1 MQTLFRILKWIGLG
15 LLGLVVLAL
24 IVYALLP
31 KGPRD
36 LMDYTDLTGT
46 QKPLFVG
53 QEYAIVTGTPWSTQA
68 GLAVLEKGG
77 TACDAAVAA
86 LLTLNVTHGEASSFP
101 GVAPMLYYNA
111 QTQQVKSYI
120 GAGKAPQAATLEKFR
135 AAGYETVPDF
145 NIWAQ
150 LVPASPDVIVALLT
164 ECGTMS
170 FGELAAPAIQIA
182 REGFPIHAIMY
193 RNLEFSALERIG
205 FSIIMPETA
214 RVYLQGE
221 YWRPIHLHDRMKF
234 PDLANSLE
242 ALANAEKT
250 VLEAGGTPQQGY
262 QAVRDYFY
270 KGPIA
275 QAIDAMHKKQ
285 GGLMTYDDLATY
297 TGGWETP
304 VSGSY
309 GAYTFYGNG
318 TWSQGVVEPMVL
330 QIIEGLDLQ
339 NMGHNSPQYIHTVTQ
354 AIELVFADREAYV
367 ADSAFVNVPLETL
380 LSKEYAVERRKL
392 MTERAFGNL
401 PPAGQI
407 PGFAPSSAQPETP
420 LTSLASAIL
429 AGAHP
434 GQDTSQVVVLDK
446 FGNSVVI
453 TPSDFPKSP
462 MVPGTGLNLG
472 DRMNQFRLDPNH
484 VGALQPG
491 KRPRITP
498 HAVIVFK
505 DGQYFMSYSTPGGD
519 MQAQALVQVFLNMAV
534 FGMDVQQAVSAPRF
548 YSISAPSSFAPHE
561 YTVSGLRL
569 EPPLAAQ
576 VGESLK
582 ALGYAVEVDEKYPL
596 DKDFGAV
603 GAIHIGEDGLIY
615 AGADPREE
623 TTASGK

>member
-1 MQTLFRILKWIGLG
+1 MKTLLRILQWLGLG
-15 LLGLVVLAL
+15 LLGLIVLGL
-24 IVYALLP
+24 VVYALLP

-36 LMDYTDLTGT
+36 LMEYTDSTGT

-53 QEYAIVTGTPWSTQA
+53 QEYAIVAGTPWSTQA

-86 LLTLNVTHGEASSFP
+86 LLTLNVTHGEAASFP
-101 GVAPMLYYNA
+101 GVAPMLYYDA
-111 QTQQVKSYI
+111 KSGQVKSYI
-120 GAGKAPQAATLEKFR
+120 GAGKAPQAATIETFR
-135 AAGYETVPDF
+135 NAGYETVPDF
-145 NIWAQ
+145 HIWAQ
-150 LVPASPDVIVALLT
+150 LVPASPDVITALLT

-193 RNLEFSALERIG
+193 RNLQFSTLEHIG
-205 FSIIMPETA
+205 FSILMPETA

-221 YWRPIHLHDRMKF
+221 FWRPIHLHDRMRF
-234 PDLANSLE
+234 PDLANTLE
-242 ALANAEKT
+242 ALANAERA
-250 VLEAGGTPQQGY
+250 VLEAGGTRQQGY

-285 GGLMTYDDLATY
+285 GGLMTYEDLATY

-304 VSGSY
+304 ISGSY
-309 GAYTFYGNG
+309 GEYTFYGNG
-318 TWSQGVVEPMVL
+318 TWSQGIMEPLVL
-330 QIIEGLDLQ
+330 QILEGLDLKS
-339 NMGHNSPQYIHTVTQ
+339 MGHNSPQYIHTVTQ
-354 AIELVFADREAYV
+354 AIELAFADREAYV
-367 ADSAFVNVPLETL
+367 ADPAFVNVPLEIL
-380 LSKEYAVERRKL
+380 LSKEYAAQRRKQ
-392 MTERAFGNL
+392 MTERAFGTL
-401 PPAGQI
+401 PPPGEI
-407 PGFAPSSAQPETP
+407 PGFQATSTPPEPAASGLVST
-420 LTSLASAIL
+420 LLAETN
-429 AGAHP
+429 P
-434 GQDTSQVVVLDK
+434 GQDTSQLVVLDQY
-446 FGNSVVI
+446 GNSVVM

-462 MVPGTGLNLG
+462 MVPGLGLTLG
-472 DRMNQFRLDPNH
+472 DRMNQFRLDPTH
-484 VGALQPG
+484 VNALQPG

-505 DGQYFMSYSTPGGD
+505 NGQFFMSYSTPGGD
-519 MQAQALVQVFLNMAV
+519 MQAQALVQVFLNMVV
-534 FGMDVQQAVSAPRF
+534 FGMDIQEAISAPRF

-561 YTVSGLRL
+561 YTVGGLRL

-576 VGESLK
+576 VSDTLT
-582 ALGYAVEVDEKYPL
+582 ALGYNIQVNPEYPL

-623 TTASGK
+623 TTAAGK

>member
-1 MQTLFRILKWIGLG
+1 MQTFLRLLKWIGLS
-15 LLGLVVLAL
+15 LLGLIVLAL
-24 IVYALLP
+24 AIFALLP

-36 LMDYTDLTGT
+36 LMEYTDLTGT
-46 QKPLFVG
+46 QKPLFIG

-86 LLTLNVTHGEASSFP
+86 LLTLNVTHGEAASFP

-111 QTQQVKSYI
+111 QTKEVKSYI
-120 GAGKAPQAATLEKFR
+120 GAGKAPMAATLEKFK

-150 LVPASPDVIVALLT
+150 LIPASPDVIVALLN
-164 ECGTMS
+164 ECGTLS

-193 RNLEFSALERIG
+193 RNLQFSLLEQLG
-205 FSIIMPETA
+205 FSLIMPETA

-221 YWRPIHLHDRMKF
+221 FWRPIHLHDRMKF
-234 PDLANSLE
+234 PALANTLE
-242 ALANAEKT
+242 ALANAEKAA
-250 VLEAGGTPQQGY
+250 LEAGDTPKDGY

-270 KGPIA
+270 QGPIA
-275 QAIDAMHKKQ
+275 QTIDAMHKKQ

-330 QIIEGLDLQ
+330 QILEGIDLQ
-339 NMGHNSPQYIHTVTQ
+339 SLGHNSPQYIHTVTQ
-354 AIELVFADREAYV
+354 AIELVFADREAYI
-367 ADSAFVNVPLETL
+367 ADAAFVNVPLETL
-380 LSKEYAVERRKL
+380 LSKEYAAERRKL
-392 MTERAFGNL
+392 MTDRAFGPL

-407 PGFAPSSAQPETP
+407 PGFSPAAAQPEPPVTDP
-420 LTSLASAIL
+420 AAVIL
-429 AGAHP
+429 ADTHP
-434 GQDTSQVVVLDK
+434 GQDTSQIVVLDLY
-446 FGNSVVI
+446 GNSVVM

-462 MVPGTGLNLG
+462 MVPGLGLTLG

-484 VGALQPG
+484 ANSLQPG

-498 HAVIVFK
+498 HAIIVFK

-519 MQAQALVQVFLNMAV
+519 MQAQALVQVFLNMVV
-534 FGMDVQQAVSAPRF
+534 FGMDVQEAVSAPRF

-561 YTVSGLRL
+561 YTVGGLRL
-569 EPPLAAQ
+569 EPPLAAE
-576 VGESLK
+576 VGEALT
-582 ALGYAVEVDEKYPL
+582 ALGYTVEVNQAYPL

-603 GAIHIGEDGLIY
+603 GAIHLGEDGLIY

-623 TTASGK
+623 TTAAGK

>member
-1 MQTLFRILKWIGLG
+1 MQTVLRIFKWIGLS
-15 LLGLVVLAL
+15 LLGLVLLAL
-24 IVYALLP
+24 VVYALLP

-36 LMDYTDLTGT
+36 LMEYTDLTGT

-86 LLTLNVTHGEASSFP
+86 LLTLNVTHGEAASFP

-111 QTQQVKSYI
+111 QAQEVKSYI
-120 GAGKAPQAATLEKFR
+120 GAGKAPMAATIEKFR
-135 AAGYETVPDF
+135 AAGYETVPEF
-145 NIWAQ
+145 HIWAQ
-150 LVPASPDVIVALLT
+150 LVPASPDVITALLT
-164 ECGTMS
+164 ECGTLP

-193 RNLEFSALERIG
+193 RNLEFSTLERIG
-205 FSIIMPETA
+205 FSILMPETA

-221 YWRPIHLHDRMKF
+221 FWRPIHLHDRMKF
-234 PDLANSLE
+234 PDLANTLE
-242 ALANAEKT
+242 ALANAEKA
-250 VLEAGGTPQQGY
+250 VLEAGGAPQQGY

-275 QAIDAMHKKQ
+275 QAIEAMRKKQ

-304 VSGSY
+304 ISGSY
-309 GAYTFYGNG
+309 GEYTFYSNG
-318 TWSQGVVEPMVL
+318 TWSQGVAAPMIL
-330 QIIEGLDLQ
+330 QILEGIDLKS
-339 NMGHNSPQYIHTVTQ
+339 MGHNSPQYIHAVTQ
-354 AIELVFADREAYV
+354 ATELVFADREAYI
-367 ADSAFVNVPLETL
+367 ADPAFVNVPLETL
-380 LSKEYAVERRKL
+380 LSKEYAAERREL
-392 MTERAFGNL
+392 MTERAFGSL

-407 PGFAPSSAQPETP
+407 PGFAPSSAQPENP
-420 LTSLASAIL
+420 VTSLASAIL
-429 AGAHP
+429 ADTHP

-446 FGNSVVI
+446 YGNSVVM

-462 MVPGTGLNLG
+462 MLPGTGLNLG

-498 HAVIVFK
+498 HALIVFK
-505 DGQYFMSYSTPGGD
+505 DGKYFMSYSTPGGD
-519 MQAQALVQVFLNMAV
+519 MQAQALTQVFLNMVV
-534 FGMDVQQAVSAPRF
+534 FGMDIQQAVSAPRF

-561 YTVSGLRL
+561 YTIGGLRL

-576 VGESLK
+576 AGEALM
-582 ALGYAVEVDEKYPL
+582 ALGYAVEVNEQYPL

-603 GAIHIGEDGLIY
+603 GAIHISQDGLIY

-623 TTASGK
+623 TTAAGK

>member
-1 MQTLFRILKWIGLG
+1 MQTVLRILKWLGLG
-15 LLGLVVLAL
+15 LLGLILLAF
-24 IVYALLP
+24 ITYALLP

-68 GLAVLEKGG
+68 GLNVLQKGG

-101 GVAPMLYYNA
+101 GVAPLLYYNA

-120 GAGKAPQAATLEKFR
+120 GAGKAPMAATLEKFK

-164 ECGTMS
+164 ECGTLS

-193 RNLEFSALERIG
+193 RNLQFSALEQIG
-205 FSIIMPETA
+205 FSLLMPETA

-221 YWRPIHLHDRMKF
+221 FWRPIHLHDRMKF
-234 PDLANSLE
+234 PDLANTLE
-242 ALANAEKT
+242 ALANAEKAA
-250 VLEAGGTPQQGY
+250 LEAGATRQQGY

-275 QAIDAMHKKQ
+275 QAIDFMHKKQ

-297 TGGWETP
+297 TGGWEIP

-330 QIIEGLDLQ
+330 QILEGLDLQ
-339 NMGHNSPQYIHTVTQ
+339 SMGHNSPQYIHAVTQ
-354 AIELVFADREAYV
+354 AIELAFADREAYI

-380 LSKEYAVERRKL
+380 LSKEYAAERRKL
-392 MTERAFGNL
+392 MTERAFGTL

-407 PGFAPSSAQPETP
+407 PGFTPASAQPENP
-420 LTSLASAIL
+420 VTSLASAIL
-429 AGAHP
+429 ADAHP

-446 FGNSVVI
+446 YGNSVVM

-462 MVPGTGLNLG
+462 MVPGLGLTLG
-472 DRMNQFRLDPNH
+472 DRMNQFRLDPAH
-484 VGALQPG
+484 VNALQPG

-505 DGQYFMSYSTPGGD
+505 DGKYFMSYSTPGGD
-519 MQAQALVQVFLNMAV
+519 MQAQALVQVFLNMVV
-534 FGMDVQQAVSAPRF
+534 FGMDVQEAVSAPRF

-561 YTVSGLRL
+561 YTPGGLRL
-569 EPPLAAQ
+569 EPPLAAE
-576 VGESLK
+576 VGEALK
-582 ALGYAVEVDEKYPL
+582 ALGYAIQVDEKYPL

-603 GAIHIGEDGLIY
+603 GAIHLGEDGLIY

-623 TTASGK
+623 TTAAGK